1 MTENRTPD
9 DEARLVQLLRGDL
22 PPVHDPLFRLDTLVR
37 LERRRFRRQV
47 AVALTFGAVSAL
59 RNLVSPLLAR
69 VTQTVSRAFVTW

>member
-1 MTENRTPD
+1 MTENQTP
-9 DEARLVQLLRGDL
+9 DEARLVELLRSDL
-22 PPVHDPLFRLDTLVR
+22 PPARDPLFRLDTLVR
-37 LERRRFRRQV
+37 LERRRFRRQL